1 MGIDPAGLLCVCAY
15 TKALDTNAKDNSQ
28 GQCAKYVRTALE
40 AGGADTRTRPV
51 SAKDYGGLLERN
63 GFVEMPF
70 AGYTPQ
76 PGDTAVFDS
85 YAGGSAHG
93 HVQGY
98 TGNGA
103 SGWVSDFRQPRFWAS
118 RGYEGA
124 NSFKVYRPTD
134 TGRTVGGRC
143 LCN

>member
-1 MGIDPAGLLCVCAY
+1 V
-15 TKALDTNAKDNSQ
+15 KRALVLRASLWSALAALVGAVLWAKSYYET
-28 GQCAKYVRTALE
+28 GWP
-40 AGGADTRTRPV
+40 PV

-63 GFVEMPF
+63 GFVEVPS

-98 TGNGA
+98 TGNGP

-124 NSFKVYRPTD
+124 NSFKIYRPTD
-134 TGRTVGGRC
+134 TGSTAGGGC
-143 LCN
+143 SCK